1 MDGEL
6 VTAKR
11 AVATQLQELTEV
23 RKDGVLD
30 ES

>member
-6 VTAKR
+6 VTAKG
-11 AVATQLQELTEV
+11 AAATQLLDLTDV